1 MREFLY
7 DALASS
13 HGIVVRS
20 TSAER
25 LRAKLYPLR
34 KEDAEFLTL
43 SFILSPDN
51 PTHDLWIVKKVQP
64 NDET

>member
-7 DALASS
+7 DALQSE

-34 KEDAEFLTL
+34 KEDVEFHSL
-43 SFILSPDN
+43 SFVLSPDD
-51 PTHDLWIVKKVQP
+51 PEHDLWIVKKVQ
-64 NDET
+64 TR